1 MEQICIELNN
11 VSKSFKIEKPHG
23 ISKLIEKSLFSE
35 ETKTFFA
42 VDSISFSVKKG
53 EVLGIIGL
61 NGSGKSTL
69 LRLISGIYR
78 PDSGTINTVGKLS
91 PLMQLGAGFQAELD
105 CRDNIIMNGLLVG
118 MSKSEIQGKIDS
130 IIKYA
135 ELEKFQGQKLKH
147 LSSGMRARLAFATA
161 IQIDS
166 GIFLIDEILSVG
178 DKDFQK
184 KSYDKILS
192 LKNEGK
198 TILHTTH
205 NLSRVSELSDRVLLI
220 HQGKLI
226 KIGKPDEVL
235 QKYNEI
241 TKKPKKT

>member
-1 MEQICIELNN
+1 LDQICIELNN

-23 ISKLIEKSLFSE
+23 ISKLIEKSLFPE
-35 ETKTFFA
+35 GTKTFLA
-42 VDSISFSVKKG
+42 VDSLSFSVKKG

-78 PDSGTINTVGKLS
+78 PDSGTVNTIGKLS

-105 CRDNIIMNGLLVG
+105 CRDNIIINGLLVG
-118 MSKSEIQGKIDS
+118 LSKSEIQGKVDS
-130 IIKYA
+130 IIKFA

-147 LSSGMRARLAFATA
+147 LSTGMRARLAFSTS

-166 GIFLIDEILSVG
+166 EILLIDEILSVG

-184 KSYDKILS
+184 KSYDAILS
-192 LKNEGK
+192 LKKQGK

-205 NLSRVSELSDRVLLI
+205 NLTKIEELSDRVLFL
-220 HQGKLI
+220 HQGKI
-226 KIGKPDEVL
+226 VSIGNPHDTIS
-235 QKYNEI
+235 KYKEI
-241 TKKPKKT
+241 SKT